1 MTPMWCV
8 LYKQVIRTA
17 EPKSRT
23 AHGDYALDLAGLFW
37 NSGELKAQAGGRNQG
52 PLCEAPGIYRRG
64 STPHQGG
71 LLCWW
76 CSYCA
81 EWSLERNWYLWCN
94 LAWPQRRLLEVHFFF
109 GMCSSLATLRDQFI
123 CTPQSS
129 VAMRCSGRAHLCKF
143 AGHLKQ
149 TMPWC
154 TAAWWLNNVEHIFH
168 EWWNMMKPMYINGLI
183 HVTVVLFGWKPVET
197 SNQPG
202 FGIHPEVLDEPIYYV
217 VNAYMVFFGA
227 VTMVTESDPS
237 FITQLHDSL
246 LPVQKWMHEWAKGL
260 TMLWGRGLF
269 YVFQGLP
276 SHFSW
281 LINVNHHLCW
291 WNHYFGWYPIVPN
304 SGGVRSS
311 YCQNVTP

>member
-1 MTPMWCV
+1 MTPYDTYMICI

-202 FGIHPEVLDEPIYYV
+202 YSSRGIGWADLLCGEC
-217 VNAYMVFFGA
+217 
-227 VTMVTESDPS
+227 
-237 FITQLHDSL
+237 LHGLFRGRHYGHREWSL
-246 LPVQKWMHEWAKGL
+246 LHHTAARQPPSCAKVDARVG
-260 TMLWGRGLF
+260 
-269 YVFQGLP
+269 
-276 SHFSW
+276 
-281 LINVNHHLCW
+281 
-291 WNHYFGWYPIVPN
+291 
-304 SGGVRSS
+304 
-311 YCQNVTP
+311 